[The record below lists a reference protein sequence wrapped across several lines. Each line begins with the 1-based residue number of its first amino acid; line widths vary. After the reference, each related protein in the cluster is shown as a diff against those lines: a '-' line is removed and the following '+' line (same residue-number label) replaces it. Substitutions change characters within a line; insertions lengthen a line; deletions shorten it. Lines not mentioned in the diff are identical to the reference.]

1 MHLLGIPAL
10 GLGDPRYHSTKM
22 FTDKRPDQ
30 AVTSDIPVPH
40 VSMEDIVSTL
50 VRSLD
55 GLGNVLEEHHV
66 IMRGNFLE
74 RTSGW
79 QFREQDRY

>member
-1 MHLLGIPAL
+1 
-10 GLGDPRYHSTKM
+10 M

-30 AVTSDIPVPH
+30 AVTSDTPVPH
-40 VSMEDIVSTL
+40 VRMEDIVSTL

-66 IMRGNFLE
+66 IMRGDFLNVL
-74 RTSGW
+74 S
-79 QFREQDRY
+79 